1 MKKLLLVVALI
12 VAVGASYAQSIIPKA
27 GLSLSN
33 IHGSDASGTDSK
45 AGLTLGAGFNLP
57 LGKGAFSIQPE
68 LNYIQKGF
76 KASEDGGTAK
86 LNLNYLELPVLVK
99 ASFGDVTKF
108 YVNAGPSVAYG
119 LGGKVSYEEGNMKY
133 SSKVKF
139 GDGDDDGIVYFS
151 NQIDFGVQFGGG
163 VLIAGKVMVDVR
175 YGLGLTKFT
184 DDVKAKNG
192 GFQFTVGVPISLQ

>member
-1 MKKLLLVVALI
+1 
-12 VAVGASYAQSIIPKA
+12 
-27 GLSLSN
+27 
-33 IHGSDASGTDSK
+33 
-45 AGLTLGAGFNLP
+45 
-57 LGKGAFSIQPE
+57 
-68 LNYIQKGF
+68 
-76 KASEDGGTAK
+76 
-86 LNLNYLELPVLVK
+86 
-99 ASFGDVTKF
+99 
-108 YVNAGPSVAYG
+108 
-119 LGGKVSYEEGNMKY
+119 MKY

>member
-12 VAVGASYAQSIIPKA
+12 VAVSASYAQSIIPKA
-27 GLSLSN
+27 GLSLSK
-33 IHGSDASGTDSK
+33 IHGNDASGTDSK
-45 AGLTLGAGFNLP
+45 AGLTLGVGFNLP
-57 LGKGAFSIQPE
+57 LGEGAFSIQPE

-108 YVNAGPSVAYG
+108 YVNAGPSIAYG
-119 LGGKVSYEEGNMKY
+119 LSGKVSYEEGNMKF

-139 GDGDDDGIVYFS
+139 GDGDAEDIVYI
-151 NQIDFGVQFGGG
+151 NNKIDLGVQFGGG

-175 YGLGLTKFT
+175 YGLGLTKLS
-184 DDVKAKNG
+184 DDTEVKNG
-192 GFQFTVGVPISLQ
+192 GFQFTVGLPISLK